1 MRLIKHIESND
12 LAILSNVSN
21 QRNNPIRS
29 LSGDD
34 SKQYYKRHKRIRDRF
49 RGTHSDHFRLEAGVM
64 NYY

>member
-12 LAILSNVSN
+12 LAILSNLLF
-21 QRNNPIRS
+21 RS

-34 SKQYYKRHKRIRDRF
+34 SKQCHKRHKRIRDRF
-49 RGTHSDHFRLEAGVM
+49 RGTHSDHFRLEADVM